1 MERDAK
7 MNKNADNNVIFLDID
22 GVLNCQSNPRLDQL
36 MVRRLASIVHRTD
49 ASVILHSGWKL
60 WFDEH
65 MTPQTPEAKGLVEAL
80 AAEGLSLNDK
90 TPDFS
95 TPRIR
100 KSKEFS
106 QIKASE
112 ILSWLLRFP
121 DIKNW
126 CVIDDLDLQNDIIE
140 RHQIRPDPTMGLSE
154 ENAKKAVHL
163 LLDKTRPSL

>member
-1 MERDAK
+1 
-7 MNKNADNNVIFLDID
+7 MNKNADNNVIFLDVD
-22 GVLNCQSNPRLDQL
+22 GVLNCRSNPRIDQL
-36 MVRRLASIVHRTD
+36 KVRRLASIVQQTD
-49 ASVILHSGWKL
+49 ASIILHSGWKL

-65 MTPQTPEAKGLVEAL
+65 MSPQTAEAMDLVNAL
-80 AAEGLSLNDK
+80 SAEGLSLKDK

-106 QIKASE
+106 KKKASE
-112 ILSWLLRFP
+112 ILAWLLRFP

-140 RHQIRPDPTMGLSE
+140 RHQIRPDSAIGLSE
-154 ENAKKAVHL
+154 DDVEKAVHIL
-163 LLDKTRPSL
+163 NSNEHMYPSQW